1 MEKKKKKVEK
11 WFGVPGS
18 TEDKVYNL
26 KYDGQESP
34 TEHVA
39 FKQQARYRSL
49 GKVLQAEE
57 TPV

>member
-1 MEKKKKKVEK
+1 MEKKIRL
-11 WFGVPGS
+11 GSGLGMPGS

-26 KYDGQESP
+26 TYDGQESP

>member
-1 MEKKKKKVEK
+1 MEKKIRLESGL
-11 WFGVPGS
+11 GVPGS
-18 TEDKVYNL
+18 MEDKVYNL
-26 KYDGQESP
+26 TYDGQESP

>member
-1 MEKKKKKVEK
+1 M
-11 WFGVPGS
+11 GVPGS

-26 KYDGQESP
+26 TYDGQGSP